1 MTFVLHRAE
10 RADVL
15 SDALAGLLAAP
26 VDDPFAGEVV
36 AVHSRGVERW
46 LAHRLSAR
54 LGTASGHAD
63 GVCAN
68 LQFPFPGRL
77 VQDALATATGVD
89 AATDPWRPER
99 SAWPLLEVV
108 DAHLHEAWLYVL
120 AGHLGGAGSVADAT
134 SGGVAPAERD
144 RRFAAVRHLADLFD
158 RYAVHRPDMVLS
170 WAAGDDL
177 DGAGA
182 PLADDVRWQAE
193 LWRRLRARIGE
204 DSPAERAVAGCE
216 ALAADPTLVDLPERL
231 FLFGLTRLPASY
243 LDVLRALAA
252 NRDVHLMAL
261 HPSPHAWG
269 LDDQGALHHPLLRAW
284 GRDSHE
290 MGVVIRQRLADTP
303 GAEDLHHPLPD
314 LADPSAA
321 APTLLRRLQDAIRA
335 DAPLPDAA
343 DRATLGPTDRSVQVH
358 ACHGRARQAE
368 VVRDAITHLLADDP
382 TLEPRDVVVMCP
394 DIDEMAPLL
403 RAAFDDD
410 EGPRT
415 IPYRL
420 ADRSLRQTNPVL
432 GAVAELINLVDA
444 RLTASQVL
452 GFAALPPVRHRF
464 AFADRDLETMAAWV
478 GATGTRWGLD
488 AEHRRP
494 YDLAAVDTGTW
505 DSGLQRLL
513 LGVAMSED
521 GLRLVDGVLPLDDV
535 DSGEVDLAGRFAE
548 LVGRLGQATRS
559 LTEPRPLAAWVA
571 AIDAAADLLVATRFE
586 DGWQRTQLDRLLAD
600 VQDEAAGAGPELR
613 LAEVRDLLADRLRG
627 QPSRA
632 AFRTGD
638 LTMCTLVPMRSV
650 PHRVICLV
658 GLDDGAFPRGGA
670 PDGDDLLLAARRP
683 GDHDRRAEDRQ
694 LLLDAVLAAGDA
706 LVITYDGHD
715 PRTNEPLPPAV
726 PVHELLDVVD
736 ATVAAADG
744 RPARRM
750 ITHHHPLQPSDRR
763 CFVPGALGTD
773 GPWGF
778 EPRLLAGAVT
788 AAGAR
793 EPARPFL
800 TEPLPAVHDSVI
812 ALEDLV
818 AFVLHPTRAFLRQR
832 LGLSLQRYDER
843 PADALAIDLDALER
857 WEVGERILEAL
868 LDGAD
873 ADAVCA
879 AELARGQLPPGDIGR
894 RALASARATAE
905 AIALAARS
913 TADGRRRSLEVDV
926 TLADDRQVVGT
937 VTDVVGTTIRPATF
951 SKLGPKPRLRAW
963 VRHLAA
969 TASHPETVL
978 TSVTIGAHRG
988 GAARFGLP
996 PLDALTARDRLADLV
1011 ALRDEA
1017 LRGPL
1022 PLYCATSHSYMVAT
1036 RSDDADPD
1044 EEAGKYWTS
1053 AYDWP
1058 KEDLDVE
1065 HVLVH
1070 GGPRDIKEVL
1080 GDPRFAELA
1089 HRLWDPI
1096 LDEARRWS
1104 A

>member
-15 SDALAGLLAAP
+15 SDALAEVLAVP
-26 VDDPFAGEVV
+26 PDDPFVPEVV

-46 LAHRLSAR
+46 LAHQLSAR
-54 LGTASGHAD
+54 LGAGPGRTD

-68 LQFPFPGRL
+68 LRFPFPGRL
-77 VQDALATATGVD
+77 VQDALATATGID
-89 AATDPWRPER
+89 AEADPWRPER

-108 DAHLHEAWLYVL
+108 DAHLGEPWLHVL
-120 AGHLGGAGSVADAT
+120 AGHLGGATGTDE
-134 SGGVAPAERD
+134 VAPAERD

-158 RYAVHRPDMVLS
+158 RYAVHRPDMVLA

-193 LWRRLRARIGE
+193 LWRRLRARV
-204 DSPAERAVAGCE
+204 DRPSPAERALVGCE
-216 ALAADPTLVDLPERL
+216 RLARDRTIVDLPDRF

-243 LDVLRALAA
+243 LDVLRALATER
-252 NRDVHLMAL
+252 NVHLMAL
-261 HPSPHAWG
+261 HPSPVAWG
-269 LDDQGALHHPLLRAW
+269 LEGQGTLHHPLLRAW
-284 GRDSHE
+284 GRDSQE
-290 MGVVIRQRLADTP
+290 MGTVIGRRLAETP
-303 GAEDLHHPLPD
+303 GARDEHHPLP
-314 LADPSAA
+314 AIPASE
-321 APTLLRRLQDAIRA
+321 PTLLHRLQDAIRA
-335 DAPLPDAA
+335 DASLPDPAA
-343 DRATLGPTDRSVQVH
+343 RAALDPADRSVQVH

-394 DIDEMAPLL
+394 DIDELAPLL

-410 EGPRT
+410 EGDPRT

-432 GAVAELINLVDA
+432 GAIAELVALVDS
-444 RLTASQVL
+444 RLTATQVL
-452 GFAALPPVRHRF
+452 GFAALPPVRRRF
-464 AFADRDLETMAAWV
+464 GFADRDLETLAAWIES
-478 GATGTRWGLD
+478 TGTRWGLD
-488 AEHRRP
+488 ADHRRP

-505 DSGLQRLL
+505 DAGLQRLL

-521 GLRLVDGVLPLDDV
+521 ELRLVDGVLPLDDV

-548 LVGRLGQATRS
+548 LVGRLGQAVRS
-559 LTEPRPLAAWVA
+559 LIEPRPLADWMT

-586 DGWQRTQLDRLLAD
+586 DGWQRTQLDRILTE

-670 PDGDDLLLAARRP
+670 PDGDDLLLASRRP

-694 LLLDAVLAAGDA
+694 LLLDAVLAARDA
-706 LVITYDGHD
+706 LVVTYDGHD

-726 PVHELLDVVD
+726 PVHELLDVID
-736 ATVAAADG
+736 ATVVTADG
-744 RPARRM
+744 RPARAA
-750 ITHHHPLQPSDRR
+750 ITQHHPLQPSDRR
-763 CFVPGALGTD
+763 CFVPGALRTG

-778 EPRLLAGAVT
+778 EPRLLAGAVS
-788 AAGAR
+788 AAGRR
-793 EPARPFL
+793 EPVPPFL
-800 TEPLPAVHDSVI
+800 PPGGLPPVHDAVI
-812 ALEDLV
+812 AVDDLV
-818 AFVLHPTRAFLRQR
+818 AVVLHPTRAFLRQR
-832 LGLSLQRYDER
+832 LGLSLQRYDDR

-857 WEVGERILEAL
+857 WEVGERILQAL

-873 ADAVCA
+873 VDAVCA

-894 RALASARATAE
+894 RALATVRTTAE
-905 AIALAARS
+905 AIAIAAS
-913 TADGRRRSLEVDV
+913 ATTEGRRRSLEVDV
-926 TLADDRQVVGT
+926 TLDDGRQVVGT
-937 VTDVVGTTIRPATF
+937 VTDVVGATIRPATF
-951 SKLGPKPRLRAW
+951 SKLGPKPKLRAW

-969 TASHPETVL
+969 TASHPGVAL
-978 TSVTIGAHRG
+978 TSITIGSNRG
-988 GAARFGLP
+988 AAARFGLP
-996 PLDALTARDRLADLV
+996 PLDVGTARAHLADLV

-1017 LRGPL
+1017 LCRPL
-1022 PLYCATSHSYMVAT
+1022 PLYCATSHSFVAAG
-1036 RSDDADPD
+1036 RSDDGDPA
-1044 EEAGKYWTS
+1044 EQAGRSWTS
-1053 AYDWP
+1053 TYDWK
-1058 KEDLDVE
+1058 KEDLDAE
-1065 HVLVH
+1065 HVLVN
-1070 GGPRDIKEVL
+1070 GGQRGIDEVL
-1080 GDPRFAELA
+1080 ADARFAELA